1 MLKTATETI
10 MAENNINDELIKEMA
25 NLGVIF
31 GHKKSKTHPRM
42 RPYIGASRSEVEI
55 LDPQATLNGLAKA
68 IAFLKEKTKDGG
80 LIILAGALPAARTA
94 IKEFAEKFNFP
105 YVTTRWLGGT
115 LTNFKVIGQRLAY
128 YQDLKAKKESGEL
141 GKYTKKEQ
149 LKFNEQIKK
158 LAEVFEGLVNLKRL
172 PDAVFVVD
180 IKEHDTAVREARRL
194 KIPIVAIL
202 DNDDDP
208 ELVDYPI
215 FASDH
220 AKSGI
225 EWVMAKIKEGLEK

>member
-1 MLKTATETI
+1 MK
-10 MAENNINDELIKEMA
+10 ENIITDELIKEMA

-42 RPYIGASRSEVEI
+42 RPYIGLSRNEIEI
-55 LDPQATLNGLAKA
+55 LDPQATLTSLAKA
-68 IAFLKEKTKDGG
+68 IEFMKEKIKSGG
-80 LIILAGALPAARTA
+80 LIISVGTLPAMREA
-94 IKEFAEKFNFP
+94 IKEFSVKFNLP

-141 GKYTKKEQ
+141 GKYTKKEK

-158 LAEVFEGLVNLKRL
+158 LSQVFDGLINLKRL

-180 IKEHDTAVREARRL
+180 IDEHDTAVREARRL
-194 KIPIVAIL
+194 NIPVIAVI
-202 DNDDDP
+202 DSDDDP
-208 ELVDYPI
+208 ELVDYPV

-220 AKSGI
+220 TKSSI
-225 EWVMAKIKEGLEK
+225 EWIMAKIKEGIEE

>member
-1 MLKTATETI
+1 MK
-10 MAENNINDELIKEMA
+10 ENIITDELIKEMA

-42 RPYIGASRSEVEI
+42 RPYIGLSRNEIEI
-55 LDPQATLNGLAKA
+55 LDPQATLTSLAKA
-68 IAFLKEKTKDGG
+68 IEFMKEKIKSGG
-80 LIILAGALPAARTA
+80 LIISVGTLPAMREA
-94 IKEFAEKFNFP
+94 IKEFSVKFNLP

-128 YQDLKAKKESGEL
+128 YQDLQAKKENGEL

-158 LAEVFEGLVNLKRL
+158 LSQVFDGLINLKRL

-180 IKEHDTAVREARRL
+180 IDEHDTAVREARRL
-194 KIPIVAIL
+194 NIPVIAVI
-202 DNDDDP
+202 DSDDDP
-208 ELVDYPI
+208 ELVDYPV

-220 AKSGI
+220 TKSSI
-225 EWVMAKIKEGLEK
+225 EWIMAKIKEGIEE

>member
-1 MLKTATETI
+1 
-10 MAENNINDELIKEMA
+10 MAENNISEELIKEMA

-42 RPYIGASRSEVEI
+42 RPYIGASRNEI
-55 LDPQATLNGLAKA
+55 ELLDPQATLAGLAKA
-68 IAFLKEKTKDGG
+68 IEFLKEKVKSGG
-80 LIILAGALPAARTA
+80 LVVVVGALPAAREAVKT
-94 IKEFAEKFNFP
+94 FAEKFNFP

-115 LTNFKVIGQRLAY
+115 LTNFKIINQRLVY

-158 LAEVFEGLVNLKRL
+158 LAEFFDGLINLKRV
-172 PDAVFVVD
+172 PDALFVVD
-180 IKEHDTAVREARRL
+180 INEHDTAVREARRL
-194 KIPIVAIL
+194 KIPIVAII

-220 AKSGI
+220 AKSSI
-225 EWVMAKIKEGLEK
+225 EWVMAKVKEGVEK

>member
-1 MLKTATETI
+1 MK
-10 MAENNINDELIKEMA
+10 ENIITDELIKEMA

-42 RPYIGASRSEVEI
+42 RPYIGLSRNEIEI
-55 LDPQATLNGLAKA
+55 LDPQATLTSLAKA
-68 IAFLKEKTKDGG
+68 IEFMKEKIKSGG
-80 LIILAGALPAARTA
+80 LIISVGTLPAMREA
-94 IKEFAEKFNFP
+94 IKEFSVKFNLP

-158 LAEVFEGLVNLKRL
+158 LSQVFDGLINLKRL

-180 IKEHDTAVREARRL
+180 IDEHDTAVREARRL
-194 KIPIVAIL
+194 NIPVIAVI
-202 DNDDDP
+202 DSDDDP
-208 ELVDYPI
+208 ELVDYPV

-220 AKSGI
+220 TKSSI
-225 EWVMAKIKEGLEK
+225 EWIMAKIKEGIEE